1 MIYWGYNNTS
11 KYLIY
16 IINILS
22 PGVGEWLS
30 DQSAHSHM
38 VINSMSTMGLVA
50 VYLPV
55 PHTLSGSL
63 MCVIYD
69 TYTTHQGAI
78 DEVHSSQTKLVQLLQ
93 C

>member
-1 MIYWGYNNTS
+1 
-11 KYLIY
+11 
-16 IINILS
+16 
-22 PGVGEWLS
+22 
-30 DQSAHSHM
+30 
-38 VINSMSTMGLVA
+38 MGLVA

-93 C
+93 CWHDVHAMNPTQLLVVTGPMRCP